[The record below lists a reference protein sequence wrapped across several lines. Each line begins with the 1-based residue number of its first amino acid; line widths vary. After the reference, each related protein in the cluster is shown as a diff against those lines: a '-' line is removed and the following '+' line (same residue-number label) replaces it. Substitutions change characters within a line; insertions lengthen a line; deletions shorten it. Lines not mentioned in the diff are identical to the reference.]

1 MPESLP
7 ARASDGGP
15 DREDRR
21 DWRDWLYQAE
31 EASARARRAMTAT
44 SVPDAAG
51 EFRNA
56 LRLRHISEAM
66 EALQQ
71 AKELLCR

>member
-1 MPESLP
+1 MIPDQTSN
-7 ARASDGGP
+7 AGP
-15 DREDRR
+15 DREDKR
-21 DWRDWLYQAE
+21 DWRDWLYEAE

-44 SVPDAAG
+44 TVPDAAG